1 MNELHIA
8 RKIRQALDSR
18 AEDISPAAQERLRAA
33 RYEALRVQKQP
44 AVEFSFAWVGANA
57 GRLAEPS
64 AVGRYWLPLV
74 ALIFGIA
81 MIMQWQNAQ
90 PTLTVAEAEEIDSAL
105 LTSELPID
113 AYLDRGFDA
122 WLKRSSE

>member
-18 AEDISPAAQERLRAA
+18 AKEINPAAVERLRLA
-33 RYEALRVQKQP
+33 RDKALRVQRQP
-44 AVEFSFAWVGANA
+44 ALEFSAAWVGANV
-57 GRLAEPS
+57 GRLAEPA
-64 AVGRYWLPLV
+64 AVSRYWLPLA
-74 ALIFGIA
+74 ALVFGIA

-90 PTLTVAEAEEIDSAL
+90 PTLSVAEAEEIDSAL
-105 LTSELPID
+105 LTSELPIN

-122 WLKRSSE
+122 WLKRTSE